1 MEIRNNNIVCGKGL
15 YATKS
20 YQSGEI
26 VFVLTGNICDSPT
39 RETIHIGNNK
49 HIYDENGIF
58 INHSF
63 CPSTRI
69 DSTNV
74 IALHDI
80 QIDDEITFN
89 YNDSELKMASPFYV
103 DTVLVCGK

>member
-74 IALHDI
+74 VALHDI

-89 YNDSELKMASPFYV
+89 YNDSEIKMASPFYV
-103 DTVLVCGK
+103 DKVLVCGK